1 MGLAHSPLGVL
12 ITIVVRVRVCT
23 VTFYPTTWYESSRFN
38 LPPAAAPPPPPL
50 QPPPPL
56 HGRPAAAPSLLRRPF
71 PSPSPSSLLQGGTR
85 RAPHGRLPPGR
96 RAAGLRSTRG
106 GPLPRGRRAAGT
118 RRTRGGPLP
127 RDWRAA
133 GPLPPSATLSSAVG
147 APLGTATS
155 LADLPSAASEPP
167 AVAAPPAAHFPAVS
181 GPVRSFAA
189 AGTPPGHA
197 FVLTATL
204 PPTFEPPPPAPT
216 QSATLAAAPGHDG
229 SQPAPALSLPDVA
242 LLRSQLLAS
251 GFPHVP
257 TTSGA
262 PVRGCPLPTTV
273 YSQSSAIISSLRT
286 PSDDADTI
294 LAATRAA
301 VTAARQRAQDVARAL
316 EQEQAVVDAIERQYA
331 ETYCHLTGKGVS
343 DGSPTSARHSADT
356 FEPAPA
362 PALTLRA
369 SLHAQAAALTSI
381 RATVTDVLAP
391 DSTQYPRWRDQVLQT
406 LRRYALADHVLSVVP
421 NPLEDWLLMDE
432 VVLSWIHGTLTTE
445 LQDIVHV
452 PDATAHRIWGALEAQ
467 FLGHRQTRILY
478 LETAFRQLTQGDLS
492 VDEYCR
498 QMKTMVDTLRTLG
511 APITDECLVLNLL
524 RGLSPCF
531 DRVAPILTRIK
542 PFPTFAETKDD
553 LLLEELRLSA
563 TATAAPATA
572 LYNAPRVPLCLRGDH
587 LHRTPVSRR
596 LELFGS
602 LLAPRGSRSWSRPWS
617 QEWTR
622 RPGPFTGWLHPD
634 VARTV
639 RGHLGPSPCRP
650 SASFLCRSTS
660 GGALGT
666 SPVSAGAPSPPGPPA
681 PPVWG
686 P

>member
-38 LPPAAAPPPPPL
+38 LPPAAAP
-50 QPPPPL
+50 L
-56 HGRPAAAPSLLRRPF
+56 HPSPPAAAASPWPAGRRPL
-71 PSPSPSSLLQGGTR
+71 PSPATLSLPFPFLSPTGRNSPRPSRASSPWPASR
-85 RAPHGRLPPGR
+85 RASQHPWRPSPPR
-96 RAAGLRSTRG
+96 PA
-106 GPLPRGRRAAGT
+106 

-189 AGTPPGHA
+189 AGMPPGHA

-421 NPLEDWLLMDE
+421 NPLED
-432 VVLSWIHGTLTTE
+432 
-445 LQDIVHV
+445 
-452 PDATAHRIWGALEAQ
+452 
-467 FLGHRQTRILY
+467 
-478 LETAFRQLTQGDLS
+478 
-492 VDEYCR
+492 
-498 QMKTMVDTLRTLG
+498 
-511 APITDECLVLNLL
+511 
-524 RGLSPCF
+524 
-531 DRVAPILTRIK
+531 
-542 PFPTFAETKDD
+542 
-553 LLLEELRLSA
+553 
-563 TATAAPATA
+563 
-572 LYNAPRVPLCLRGDH
+572 
-587 LHRTPVSRR
+587 
-596 LELFGS
+596 
-602 LLAPRGSRSWSRPWS
+602 
-617 QEWTR
+617 
-622 RPGPFTGWLHPD
+622 
-634 VARTV
+634 
-639 RGHLGPSPCRP
+639 
-650 SASFLCRSTS
+650 
-660 GGALGT
+660 
-666 SPVSAGAPSPPGPPA
+666 
-681 PPVWG
+681 
-686 P
+686 